1 MRVTIREPV
10 NGLTHLLGAIVSA
23 AGLAALVAAAVAR
36 GSARHTV
43 AFAIF
48 GTSLVA
54 MYTASALYHSL
65 PLSPRGLRIFRR
77 VDHMMIYVLIAGTYT
92 PVCLVLLRGRL
103 GIGLLAAVWALAAV
117 GVALKVAWI
126 HAPRWL
132 STLLY
137 LAMGWIAVL
146 VAPPLLA
153 AAPAGFFGWLLAGG
167 LFYSVGAVVYGT
179 KWPNV
184 APGVFGSH
192 ELWHLFVMAGSFS
205 HYWAMLTYL
214 SRTA

>member
-10 NGLTHLLGAIVSA
+10 NGLTHLLGAIVWA

-36 GSARHTV
+36 GSARHAV

-77 VDHMMIYVLIAGTYT
+77 VDHMMIYVL
-92 PVCLVLLRGRL
+92 
-103 GIGLLAAVWALAAV
+103 LAAVWAIAAV
-117 GVALKVAWI
+117 GVALTVAWT

-132 STLLY
+132 STVLY

-167 LFYSVGAVVYGT
+167 LFYSVGAVVNGT